1 MTRRP
6 KKDDFRVI
14 FDNIRR
20 AKERLEAAAARA
32 GRDPKGVE
40 LVAVTKYATPAQ
52 TSEALA
58 SGLLRQIG
66 ESRIQDA
73 AGKRERA
80 KAEGWPPAT
89 WRMIGHLQTNK
100 AKKALDLFDTV
111 DSLDSLRLAETLD
124 RQLSESG
131 KTLPV
136 LVQVKLTEK
145 ETQGGVSPEAAEEF
159 IGALGRFSRLNV
171 EGLMTIAPM
180 VEPVEKVRPYFQQ
193 LKTLS
198 DRISRG
204 RNRPWILSMGMSRDY
219 EIAVEEG
226 ATMVRLGSV
235 LFDLDQSYIAGKHSK
250 GG

>member
-1 MTRRP
+1 MTCRP
-6 KKDDFRVI
+6 KKGDFWVI

-52 TSEALA
+52 TADALRT
-58 SGLLRQIG
+58 GLLRQIG
-66 ESRIQDA
+66 ESRVQDA
-73 AGKRERA
+73 TAKRDMA
-80 KAEGWPPAT
+80 KAEKWPSCT

-111 DSLDSLRLAETLD
+111 DSLDSLRLAEALD
-124 RQLSESG
+124 KHLSELG

-145 ETQGGVSPEAAEEF
+145 ETQGGVLPQDLSQF
-159 IGALGRFSRLNV
+159 LKALERFPKLAV
-171 EGLMTIAPM
+171 QGLMAIAPM
-180 VEPVEKVRPYFQQ
+180 LEPVEAVRPYFQK
-193 LKTLS
+193 LKTVS
-198 DRISRG
+198 DQISRSKQQ
-204 RNRPWILSMGMSRDY
+204 PWTLSMGMSRDF

-235 LFDLDQSYIAGKHSK
+235 LFDLDRSHIAGKHNK

>member
-1 MTRRP
+1 M
-6 KKDDFRVI
+6 I

-32 GRDPKGVE
+32 GRDPEGVE

-52 TSEALA
+52 TAEALG

-66 ESRIQDA
+66 ESRVQDA
-73 AGKRERA
+73 SIKRERA
-80 KAEGWPPAT
+80 TAEAWPPVT

-111 DSLDSLRLAETLD
+111 DSLDSLKLAEALERHLGET
-124 RQLSESG
+124 G

-136 LVQVKLTEK
+136 LVQVKLSEK
-145 ETQGGVSPEAAEEF
+145 DTQGGVSPEAVEEF
-159 IGALGRFSRLNV
+159 IDALGRFSRLKIQ
-171 EGLMTIAPM
+171 GLMAIAPM
-180 VEPVEKVRPYFQQ
+180 VEPVEKVRPYFQK
-193 LKTLS
+193 LKSLS
-198 DRISRG
+198 DRISKG
-204 RNRPWILSMGMSRDY
+204 RNPTWILSMGMSRDY

-226 ATMVRLGSV
+226 ATMVRLGSI
-235 LFDLDQSYIAGKHSK
+235 LFDLDQSHIAGKHSK

>member
-1 MTRRP
+1 MTCRP
-6 KKDDFRVI
+6 KKGDFRVI

-52 TSEALA
+52 TAEALA

-80 KAEGWPPAT
+80 KAEGWPPVT

-111 DSLDSLRLAETLD
+111 DSLDSLRLAEILD

-145 ETQGGVSPEAAEEF
+145 ETQG
-159 IGALGRFSRLNV
+159 
-171 EGLMTIAPM
+171 
-180 VEPVEKVRPYFQQ
+180 
-193 LKTLS
+193 
-198 DRISRG
+198 
-204 RNRPWILSMGMSRDY
+204 
-219 EIAVEEG
+219 
-226 ATMVRLGSV
+226 
-235 LFDLDQSYIAGKHSK
+235 
-250 GG
+250 